1 MNCHQ
6 CKKNLSAYL
15 DGELDASFAGQVAQH
30 AQFCASCG
38 RELDELRRLVAAT
51 EAMPRQQLP
60 DDFLAGVRIKIAQG
74 SQADKVNRSI
84 HMPSVRPSRLSWFRE
99 LFLPEWNWQRI
110 PAAAVVLLI
119 VVGIS
124 AIFIMSPSLHAPK
137 TVALRQ
143 KFAGSASVPAS
154 SANQPLGL
162 EAQVK
167 EKEASGTIKTGSL
180 EETNLPGAPGPRS
193 PDKIPNKKP
202 AETEFALNKKIDFG
216 KGEEVSELQNKA
228 LSEPPPPS
236 VASPPSSI
244 PRRES
249 KVAAVQ
255 QKKDSVSGSSTG
267 EEASDYLR
275 FQAQAPAQSPADLKH
290 QAMRFYACS
299 TNDVAAA
306 QAAIL
311 KILDRCGGQLVDFV
325 PAVKW
330 MDVTVLRAQ
339 VPTQE
344 VPMYVQELIKFGGVR
359 ILSPPVSRMAT
370 TAAKSSA
377 QNPQKLVES
386 GPIATHGGWSAPA
399 LGLADR
405 DKIKKEEQRADEA
418 VPGGKSVGS
427 PKDATFTFVEIQLQR
442 PLTMKAK
449 QVPSQTTPSNLPT
462 KKAL

>member
-6 CKKNLSAYL
+6 CKENLSAYL
-15 DGELDASFAGQVAQH
+15 DGELDVSFAGQVVQH

-38 RELDELRRLVAAT
+38 RQLDELRRLVAAT
-51 EAMPRQQLP
+51 KAMPRQQLP
-60 DDFLAGVRIKIAQG
+60 DDFLAGVRMKIAQG
-74 SQADKVNRSI
+74 SQEDKVNRSI

-99 LFLPEWNWQRI
+99 LFLPEWNWQKI

-124 AIFIMSPSLHAPK
+124 AIFIVSPSLHAPK

-143 KFAGSASVPAS
+143 KFAGSASVPAE

-162 EAQVK
+162 EAEVK
-167 EKEASGTIKTGSL
+167 EKEASGTIKTDSL
-180 EETNLPGAPGPRS
+180 EATNLPGVSGLPS
-193 PDKIPNKKP
+193 PDKTPNQKP
-202 AETEFALNKKIDFG
+202 AGTELALNRKIDFG
-216 KGEEVSELQNKA
+216 KDEEVSKLQNKA

-236 VASPPSSI
+236 VASPTSSI
-244 PRRES
+244 PRQKS

-255 QKKDSVSGSSTG
+255 QKIDLFTGSSTG
-267 EEASDYLR
+267 EESSDSLR
-275 FQAQAPAQSPADLKH
+275 FQAQAPAQSPADWKY
-290 QAMRFYACS
+290 QAMRFYTCS

-344 VPMYVQELIKFGGVR
+344 VPTYVQELVKFGGVR

-377 QNPQKLVES
+377 QNSQKLVES
-386 GPIATHGGWSAPA
+386 GPIAAHGGAFAPV

-405 DKIKKEEQRADEA
+405 NKIKKE
-418 VPGGKSVGS
+418 
-427 PKDATFTFVEIQLQR
+427 
-442 PLTMKAK
+442 
-449 QVPSQTTPSNLPT
+449 
-462 KKAL
+462 